1 MWPKL
6 LLRFTGESDMVM
18 AHVTSWG
25 LYKRESGERK
35 V

>member
-1 MWPKL
+1 MWPKP

-18 AHVTSWG
+18 AHVLSWG
-25 LYKRESGERK
+25 LYKKESSERK